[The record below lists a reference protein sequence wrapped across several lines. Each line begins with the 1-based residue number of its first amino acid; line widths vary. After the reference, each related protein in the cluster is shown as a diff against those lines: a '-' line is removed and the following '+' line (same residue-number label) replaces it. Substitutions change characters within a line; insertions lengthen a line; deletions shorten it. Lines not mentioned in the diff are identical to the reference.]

1 MIKKFKKSNVEY
13 SDIKDDFVTD
23 VENLIGF
30 QKTKIIGS
38 YIKYGK
44 DKACDLDLSE
54 DITNIK
60 QDDKINILHKY
71 FIKLNNN
78 KDKYYLVMCYFNMEH
93 PIIKDIYNNIGY
105 MDGLFNIHNYN
116 EENIIKNLKLLNQN
130 EITYLFEKY
139 KKDNNY
145 LSLLESIKKKIKPL
159 WTIDELLKGEK
170 TYFNET
176 FNIKTSKY
184 NDFYIEIIYKN
195 FRSSNYIYINSYK
208 KIEEKYITFDIV
220 DILHEGNIFYYYLI
234 KKLLFFIKWLYFNKL
249 IKEKNIA
256 TNSIDL
262 HNEIF
267 DFRNDIGNKYNKSC
281 ILNNNIQINKI
292 KNIDT
297 QNLISKYNTYIN
309 EINNICKEKYTIYT
323 KNYQDYLKNYIRIQ

>member
-1 MIKKFKKSNVEY
+1 MILKYHFH
-13 SDIKDDFVTD
+13 SD
-23 VENLIGF
+23 
-30 QKTKIIGS
+30 
-38 YIKYGK
+38 
-44 DKACDLDLSE
+44 
-54 DITNIK
+54 
-60 QDDKINILHKY
+60 
-71 FIKLNNN
+71 
-78 KDKYYLVMCYFNMEH
+78 
-93 PIIKDIYNNIGY
+93 
-105 MDGLFNIHNYN
+105 
-116 EENIIKNLKLLNQN
+116 
-130 EITYLFEKY
+130 
-139 KKDNNY
+139 
-145 LSLLESIKKKIKPL
+145 
-159 WTIDELLKGEK
+159 
-170 TYFNET
+170 
-176 FNIKTSKY
+176 
-184 NDFYIEIIYKN
+184 
-195 FRSSNYIYINSYK
+195 
-208 KIEEKYITFDIV
+208 
-220 DILHEGNIFYYYLI
+220 IFYYYLI